1 MNIPDT
7 ILEIRTLGSFSISV
21 EGKPVAAVW
30 PDETIK
36 VFFCSL
42 LSPLDLYA
50 SWDRICRSILGNPE
64 TRAGRRQLEEM
75 YVRPLNSFLIKELG
89 FNPLITGREGIKID
103 QQRIRI
109 DAFEFYNAVMEG
121 LLSLTNQ
128 ASAAE
133 KFGRAKLL
141 YAGSYLPGM
150 PGKII
155 ESTRKDLDSLYQTA
169 VMGSIIQKPVAF
181 GSERTRSSKPWQH

>member
-7 ILEIRTLGSFSISV
+7 PLEIRTLGSFSISA
-21 EGKPVAAVW
+21 EGKPVAVVW
-30 PDETIK
+30 PDEAIK
-36 VFFCSL
+36 VLFCSL

-50 SWDRICRSILGNPE
+50 SWDRICRTLLGAPE

-89 FNPLITGREGIKID
+89 FSPLVTGREGIRID
-103 QQRIRI
+103 RQRIKI
-109 DAFEFYNAVMEG
+109 DAFEFYNAVMGG
-121 LLSLTNQ
+121 LLSLANQ

-133 KFGRAKLL
+133 KFDRAKSL
-141 YAGSYLPGM
+141 YAGSFLPGM

-155 ESTRKDLDSLYQTA
+155 ASTRNELDSLYRTA
-169 VMGSIIQKPVAF
+169 VTGSIPQKPSDF
-181 GSERTRSSKPWQH
+181 GSMRTGSSRPWRH